1 LVSSAFLELVFFC
14 FSIIGFLLHF
24 YIALNSLNS
33 LKLNKPS
40 RRDRE
45 TERVR
50 ERKWEKEMKN
60 GAGDGGRG
68 GGELNKSLSKSF
80 GYFQTPLQSSTLR
93 IELESE
99 HQLGCRLNLN

>member
-24 YIALNSLNS
+24 YMALNFLNS

-45 TERVR
+45 TERVG
-50 ERKWEKEMKN
+50 ESKWEKEGKN
-60 GAGDGGRG
+60 GAGDGERG
-68 GGELNKSLSKSF
+68 GSG
-80 GYFQTPLQSSTLR
+80 G
-93 IELESE
+93 
-99 HQLGCRLNLN
+99 